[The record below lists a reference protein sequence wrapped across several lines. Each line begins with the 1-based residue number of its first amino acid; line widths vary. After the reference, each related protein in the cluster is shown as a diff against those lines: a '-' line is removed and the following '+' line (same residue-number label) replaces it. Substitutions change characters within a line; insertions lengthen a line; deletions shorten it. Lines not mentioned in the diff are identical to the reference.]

1 MKKIFNL
8 SMIMLL
14 GCSLAF
20 TSCLK
25 QEEDDIFDKDAV
37 DRLEDAKVEY
47 TNILTDQ
54 GGKWAMEYF
63 ANENE
68 QGYVFVFDFNKDGSV
83 TISGDNKWIAMEK
96 NGGMISHMFDED
108 TSLWEVIADDG
119 PVLTFNTYNRVL
131 HMFSSPENIPSE
143 GEDATN
149 ETGYGHEGDYEFDLM
164 KYTGD
169 TLYLEGKKYKLPIVM
184 YRLPES
190 TSAADYLNQIND
202 MLASTNVTKFPDLV
216 LYGANGKE
224 YIVNNM
230 STQVLQFYRRGTYKV
245 DTQVEASCLATAHG
259 IRFLNPV
266 WLIDDTLQTKTMW
279 VQNFE
284 RQPDGSFLCTDDGV
298 SVIKSVEL
306 ASVVADS
313 SYTWKL
319 DNANLGGAF
328 DNAYTELTDAC
339 NTLKSPYQKKLQFVQ
354 FGFDTKNKKCALQIK
369 VGTATLNFFM
379 EHIQE
384 LSDTEVKFNISVE
397 GDNNANRYSAQ
408 REEFGKLIN
417 LFNQTFEVT
426 TENALNPSRLK
437 LTSKANAADYF
448 YIDVQ

>member
-1 MKKIFNL
+1 
-8 SMIMLL
+8 MIMML
-14 GCSLAF
+14 GCTLAF

-47 TNILTDQ
+47 TKILTDQ

-63 ANENE
+63 SNDEE
-68 QGYVFVFDFNKDGSV
+68 QGYVFVLSFSKDGSV
-83 TISGDNKWIAMEK
+83 NIAGDNKWIAK
-96 NGGMISHMFDED
+96 DNNSSTLLTHQYGDD

-119 PVLTFNTYNRVL
+119 PVLTFNTYNRIL
-131 HMFSSPENIPSE
+131 HMFSTPEDIPNDDDSSP
-143 GEDATN
+143 D

-164 KYTGD
+164 KYSGD

-190 TSAADYLNQIND
+190 TSSVDYLNQIND
-202 MLASTNVTKFPDLV
+202 MLESTNVTKFPDLV
-216 LYGANGKE
+216 LYGSNGLE

-230 STQVLQFYRRGTYKV
+230 STQVLEFYRRGTYKV
-245 DTQVEASCLATAHG
+245 DTKVEASCLATAHG

-266 WLIDDTLQTKTMW
+266 WLVDDTAQTKTLW

-319 DNANLGGAF
+319 DNTAMGGAF
-328 DNAYTELTDAC
+328 DAAYTALFDAC
-339 NTLKSPYQKKLQFVQ
+339 KTLKSPYQKSLQFCQ
-354 FGFDTKNKKCALQIK
+354 FGYDTKNMKCVLQIK
-369 VGTATLNFFM
+369 VGSATLNFFM
-379 EHIQE
+379 KHIQE
-384 LSDTEVKFNISVE
+384 VSDSEVKFEVQLG
-397 GDNNANRYSAQ
+397 GDANANKYSDQ
-408 REEFGKLIN
+408 RTEFGNLVN
-417 LFNQTFEVT
+417 LFNQTFVLT

-437 LTSKANAADYF
+437 LTSKTNASDFF
-448 YIDVQ
+448 YVDVQ

>member
-1 MKKIFNL
+1 
-8 SMIMLL
+8 MIMLL

-68 QGYVFVFDFNKDGSV
+68 QGYVFVLQFKKDGSV
-83 TISGDNKWIAMEK
+83 NIAGDNKWIAK
-96 NGGMISHMFDED
+96 DNNPGTILTHQYGDA

-119 PVLTFNTYNRVL
+119 PVLTFNTYNRIL
-131 HMFSSPENIPSE
+131 HMFSNPEDIPNDDDSSP
-143 GEDATN
+143 D
-149 ETGYGHEGDYEFDLM
+149 ETGYGHEGDYEFNLM

-190 TSAADYLNQIND
+190 TVSADYLNQIND
-202 MLASTNVTKFPDLV
+202 MLAATNVTKFPDLI
-216 LYGANGKE
+216 LYGANGNE
-224 YIVNNM
+224 YVVNNM

-245 DTQVEASCLATAHG
+245 DTQVEASCLATSHG

-266 WLIDDTLQTKTMW
+266 WLVDDTAQTKTMW

-284 RQPDGSFLCTDDGV
+284 RQPDGSFLCTDDGK

-306 ASVVADS
+306 AHVVADS

-328 DNAYTELTDAC
+328 ASAYNALLEAC
-339 NTLKSPYQKKLQFVQ
+339 ASLKSPYQKKLQFVQ
-354 FGFDTKNKKCALQIK
+354 FGYDTKNFTCVLQIK

-408 REEFGKLIN
+408 REEFGQFIN
-417 LFNQTFEVT
+417 LFNQTFVVT

-437 LTSKANAADYF
+437 VSSKTNADDYF
-448 YIDVQ
+448 YVDVQ